1 MNAGAKRFAKVVLG
15 HALVRSG
22 LWKRSLQM
30 WAERRTVIILTY
42 HRVIEKWDRTL
53 DYSGPGIVVTA
64 STFDRHIAFLKEH
77 FEIVTLDALLGDGS
91 TAGRTTRPRCVV
103 TFDDGWRDNYDLAF
117 PILRRHDVPATIY
130 LATDFIGTNR
140 VSMQTELVYWL
151 TNANWAAL
159 SDERAARV
167 YPGLVRRQ
175 LKRLARLGGAVSA
188 HDVDPLIEAIK
199 VVYGDHVL
207 KDFVRSLAMAAGLP
221 TPFVPSRPFFL
232 DWDQVRTMAAAG
244 IEIGSHTCS
253 HRMMTRLP
261 EDQARDELIR
271 SKAEIERRIGRRVKH
286 FAFPHDDANSP
297 LLVAAAKAG
306 YRTASVGGDW
316 SGQEPSAIRCLRR
329 LGMHEGVSGDGR
341 SFSKALLHQWL
352 FRAPKEPI
360 TVCSATKIP
369 TVPEEAHET
378 RSSRREGQGLRAA
391 NCEGGGAP

>member
-1 MNAGAKRFAKVVLG
+1 VQAILKVASGEPAEIMNAGTKRFAKVGLG
-15 HALVRSG
+15 HALIRSG

-30 WAERRTVIILTY
+30 WAERRTVIILAY

-53 DYSGPGIVVTA
+53 DYSQPGIVVTA
-64 STFDRHIAFLKEH
+64 STFDRHVAFLKEH
-77 FEIVTLDALLGDGS
+77 FEIVGLDALLEDGY
-91 TAGRTTRPRCVV
+91 TAGRTTRPRCII

-117 PILRRHDVPATIY
+117 PILRRHDIPATIF

-167 YPGLVRRQ
+167 YPGPVHRQ

-199 VVYGDHVL
+199 GIYGDHVL
-207 KDFVRSLAMAAGLP
+207 KEFVLSLATAAGLP
-221 TPFVPSRPFFL
+221 MPLVPSRTFFL

-271 SKAEIERRIGRRVKH
+271 SKTEIERRIGRRVKH
-286 FAFPHDDANSP
+286 FAFPHEDANGP
-297 LLVAAAKAG
+297 LVVAAAGAG
-306 YRTASVGGDW
+306 YRTACVGGDLA
-316 SGQEPSAIRCLRR
+316 GQEPSAIRCLRR
-329 LGMHEGVSGDGR
+329 LGMSEAVSGDGQ
-341 SFSKALLHQWL
+341 SFDEASLCQWL
-352 FRAPKEPI
+352 FRAPKE
-360 TVCSATKIP
+360 
-369 TVPEEAHET
+369 
-378 RSSRREGQGLRAA
+378 AA
-391 NCEGGGAP
+391 

>member
-77 FEIVTLDALLGDGS
+77 FEIVTLDALIEDGY
-91 TAGRTTRPRCVV
+91 TAGRTPRPRCVV

-117 PILRRHDVPATIY
+117 PILRRHDIPATIY

-140 VSMQTELVYWL
+140 VSMQTELVYSL
-151 TNANWAAL
+151 TNARLATL
-159 SDERAARV
+159 SDARAARV
-167 YPGLVRRQ
+167 YPGPVRRQ

-207 KDFVRSLAMAAGLP
+207 KDFVRSLAM
-221 TPFVPSRPFFL
+221 
-232 DWDQVRTMAAAG
+232 
-244 IEIGSHTCS
+244 
-253 HRMMTRLP
+253 
-261 EDQARDELIR
+261 
-271 SKAEIERRIGRRVKH
+271 
-286 FAFPHDDANSP
+286 
-297 LLVAAAKAG
+297 
-306 YRTASVGGDW
+306 
-316 SGQEPSAIRCLRR
+316 
-329 LGMHEGVSGDGR
+329 
-341 SFSKALLHQWL
+341 
-352 FRAPKEPI
+352 
-360 TVCSATKIP
+360 
-369 TVPEEAHET
+369 
-378 RSSRREGQGLRAA
+378 
-391 NCEGGGAP
+391 